1 MAKAH
6 DLKLSVC
13 TLNVRGLRENQKRQT
28 VFHWLKQQN
37 TDLICLQETYCTSNN
52 VTKFEKEWNGKSCHC
67 LSTSSHKCGV
77 SILTSKRLDIEV
89 KDVHFDKCGRKILIN
104 CNIQNENFT
113 LVGIYAP
120 NKTSHRREFINNLSS
135 WVTQHATFESNLILL
150 GDLNTISI
158 LLPKIC

>member
-37 TDLICLQETYCTSNN
+37 TDLICLQETYCTSNI
-52 VTKFEKEWNGKSCHC
+52 VTKFEKEWNGKSFHC

-113 LVGIYAP
+113 LVGIYA
-120 NKTSHRREFINNLSS
+120 IDDNL
-135 WVTQHATFESNLILL
+135 
-150 GDLNTISI
+150 
-158 LLPKIC
+158 

>member
-1 MAKAH
+1 MAEAY

-13 TLNVRGLRENQKRQT
+13 TLIVRGLRESQKRQT

-37 TDLICLQETYCTSNN
+37 TDLICLQETYFTSNI
-52 VTKFEKEWNGKSCHC
+52 VTQFEKEWNGKRFHC

-89 KDVHFDKCGRKILIN
+89 KDVHFDKCGRKILID

-113 LVGIYAP
+113 LAGIYVP
-120 NKTSHRREFINNLSS
+120 NKISHRREFINNLSS
-135 WVTQHATFESNLILL
+135 
-150 GDLNTISI
+150 
-158 LLPKIC
+158 